1 MERQLEPVPQHRKV
15 GHEHALLSEEISVLV
30 TNPIEELQKRFNKQ
44 AAKNVTATY
53 LFRITGNGG
62 GAWLAQIDNGD
73 LTVVPV
79 EEGKTPS
86 PDCSIS
92 VSSEDLELIMSGKL
106 SAMTAALSGMLAIDG
121 ELGLAM
127 QLVPIFFEGQAPF
140 V

>member
-1 MERQLEPVPQHRKV
+1 MDRLPEPVPQRWQA
-15 GHEHALLSEEISVLV
+15 EHGVLSEEVSVLV

-62 GAWLAQIDNGD
+62 GAWLAQINNGD

-79 EEGKTPS
+79 EEGKAPN

>member
-1 MERQLEPVPQHRKV
+1 MDRLLEPVPQHWQA
-15 GHEHALLSEEISVLV
+15 EHGVLSEEVSVLV
-30 TNPIEELQKRFNKQ
+30 TNPIEELEKRFNKQ

-62 GAWLAQIDNGD
+62 GAWLAQINNGD

-79 EEGKTPS
+79 EEGKSPS

>member
-1 MERQLEPVPQHRKV
+1 V
-15 GHEHALLSEEISVLV
+15 LSEEVSVLV
-30 TNPIEELQKRFNKQ
+30 TNPIEELEKRFNKQ

-62 GAWLAQIDNGD
+62 GAWLAQINNGD

-79 EEGKTPS
+79 EEGKSPS